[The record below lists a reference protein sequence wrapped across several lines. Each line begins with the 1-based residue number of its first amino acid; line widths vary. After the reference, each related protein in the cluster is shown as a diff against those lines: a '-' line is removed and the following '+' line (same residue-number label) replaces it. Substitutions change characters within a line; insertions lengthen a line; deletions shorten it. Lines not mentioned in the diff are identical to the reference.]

1 MIFTEQKPR
10 EEILG
15 FLKGRGPVFI
25 VGCSECATACH
36 TGGEEE
42 VRQMKGIL
50 EEQGIPVSGHCVPES
65 PCVAVNVKNAL
76 AGFAEEVK
84 RSGAVLVMACGMGA
98 QTVKENL
105 RVNAVVVP
113 CCNSMFPAS
122 IDAKGGFRQNCVLCG
137 DCLLEA
143 SGTVCPLS
151 LCPKGMLNGPCGGM
165 TGGKCEVDPE
175 KDCVWSLIY
184 AELKKRGNL
193 RFLNEI
199 RKPRDYSLGFA
210 SLKAGKGVDHP
221 AGLH

>member
-42 VRQMKGIL
+42 ARQMKGIL

-65 PCVAVNVKNAL
+65 PCVAANVKNAL

-98 QTVKENL
+98 QTVKDNL
-105 RVNAVVVP
+105 HANAVVVP

-122 IDAKGGFRQNCVLCG
+122 LDAKGGFRQNCV
-137 DCLLEA
+137 
-143 SGTVCPLS
+143 VRRLS
-151 LCPKGMLNGPCGGM
+151 A
-165 TGGKCEVDPE
+165 GGKRRGLSAVS
-175 KDCVWSLIY
+175 VSQGY
-184 AELKKRGNL
+184 AERPMRRDDRRQMRGRSGKRL
-193 RFLNEI
+193 CLEFDI
-199 RKPRDYSLGFA
+199 R
-210 SLKAGKGVDHP
+210 
-221 AGLH
+221 